1 MEVGEIFSVAMTFV
15 IVGIGVSYCIV
26 VLESSKDSLATC
38 STGLTYA
45 DSSDKCYNATNMSQ
59 TNVTPTNDAYV
70 SQTDTIDGVDN
81 FPEKLPLLATILI
94 AALII
99 GILIKYMG
107 AR

>member
-38 STGLTYA
+38 PALRSYNET
-45 DSSDKCYNATNMSQ
+45 SDKCYLLTNTSD
-59 TNVTPTNDAYV
+59 TIDPVNDAYV

>member
-1 MEVGEIFSVAMTFV
+1 MEVGDIFTTAMTFV
-15 IVGIGVSYCIV
+15 IVGIGVAYGLT

-38 STGLTYA
+38 STGRTYNA
-45 DSSDKCYNATNMSQ
+45 SADKCYNDTN
-59 TNVTPTNDAYV
+59 TPDTVDPVNEAYV
-70 SQTDTIDGVDN
+70 SQTNTIDGVDN

-99 GILIKYMG
+99 GILIQYMG